1 MLCVRDCGRRSAIA
15 WAVGIWQQAVTWGV
29 YKLRVLVTGCAG
41 FIGSRVAVLLV
52 EQGHEVRGIDNLSD
66 AYDVRMKHW
75 RVENLL
81 VPGSIDW
88 VNADITD
95 RESVNELVSEFE
107 PEAIINLAARAGVRQ
122 SIDDPWIYYET
133 NVTGTLNLLEA
144 CKDAGVSRF
153 LLASTS
159 SVYGGNKMPF
169 FEDDP
174 IGTLRSPYAAS
185 KKAAEDLCQL
195 YRHLF
200 DFDITVFRFFTV
212 YGPSGRPDMSVFR
225 FVKWIAEGEPVQLNG
240 DGTQQR
246 DFTHVDDV
254 TRGVVAALN
263 RSPGYETINLGSDR
277 PIEINT
283 VIGEIEAALGK
294 TATIERHPFHP
305 TDVPATWA
313 NISRARELLGWEPQ
327 VMLHDG
333 IASVVDWYMENRQW
347 AKDIEL

>member
-1 MLCVRDCGRRSAIA
+1 M
-15 WAVGIWQQAVTWGV
+15 
-29 YKLRVLVTGCAG
+29 RVLVTGSAG
-41 FIGSRVAVLLV
+41 FIGSRVSVLLV

-81 VPGSIDW
+81 GPSSIDW
-88 VNADITD
+88 VNGDITD
-95 RESVNELVSEFE
+95 RDSVNKLVSEFE
-107 PEAIINLAARAGVRQ
+107 PDAVINLAARAGVRQ
-122 SIDDPWIYYET
+122 SIDNPWTYYET

-159 SVYGGNKMPF
+159 SVYGDNKMPF

-185 KKAAEDLCQL
+185 KKAAEDLCRL
-195 YRHLF
+195 YWHLF

-225 FVKWIAEGEPVQLNG
+225 FVKWIAEGEPLQLNG

-254 TRGVVAALN
+254 ARGVVAALD
-263 RSPGYETINLGSDR
+263 RRPGYETINLGSDS
-277 PIEINT
+277 PVELNA
-283 VIGEIEAALGK
+283 VISEIEGALGK
-294 TATIERHPFHP
+294 RATIERHPFHP

-327 VMLHDG
+327 IDLKDG
-333 IASVVDWYMENRQW
+333 IASVVGWYMDNREW

>member
-1 MLCVRDCGRRSAIA
+1 M
-15 WAVGIWQQAVTWGV
+15 
-29 YKLRVLVTGCAG
+29 RVLVTGCAG
-41 FIGSRVAVLLV
+41 FIGSRVAALLV

-81 VPGSIDW
+81 GPSAIEWLNG
-88 VNADITD
+88 DITD
-95 RESVNELVSEFE
+95 RDLVNRLVNEFKPNAV
-107 PEAIINLAARAGVRQ
+107 INLAARAGVRQ
-122 SIDDPWIYYET
+122 SIDNPWIYYDT

-159 SVYGGNKMPF
+159 SVYGENKMPF

-174 IGTLRSPYAAS
+174 IDTLRSPYATS
-185 KKAAEDLCQL
+185 KKAAEDLCRL

-200 DFDITVFRFFTV
+200 GFDITVFRFFTV

-225 FVKWIAEGEPVQLNG
+225 FVKWIAEGEPLKLNG
-240 DGTQQR
+240 DGTQRR

-254 TRGVVAALN
+254 ARGVVAAID
-263 RSPGYETINLGSDR
+263 RRPGYETINLGSDR
-277 PIEINT
+277 PVEINN
-283 VIGEIEAALGK
+283 VIREIETALGK

-305 TDVPATWA
+305 TDVVATWA

-327 VMLHDG
+327 VSLEDG
-333 IASVVDWYMENRQW
+333 IGSAVSWYLENREW
-347 AKDIEL
+347 AKNIEL

>member
-1 MLCVRDCGRRSAIA
+1 M
-15 WAVGIWQQAVTWGV
+15 
-29 YKLRVLVTGCAG
+29 
-41 FIGSRVAVLLV
+41 IGLDS
-52 EQGHEVRGIDNLSD
+52 LSD

-81 VPGSIDW
+81 VPNAIDW
-88 VNADITD
+88 VNGDITD
-95 RESVNELVSEFE
+95 RSAVEKLFGEFE

-122 SIDDPWIYYET
+122 SIDNPWIYYET

-144 CKDAGVSRF
+144 CKNAGVSRF

-159 SVYGGNKMPF
+159 SIYGENKMPF

-174 IGTLRSPYAAS
+174 IGKLFSPYATS
-185 KKAAEDLCQL
+185 KKAAEDLCRL
-195 YRHLF
+195 YWHLF

-225 FVKWIAEGEPVQLNG
+225 FVKWIAEEEPLHLNG

-254 TRGVVAALN
+254 ARGVVAALD
-263 RSPGYETINLGSDR
+263 RRPGYETINLGSDS
-277 PIEINT
+277 PVELNA
-283 VIGEIEAALGK
+283 VISEIEAALGK

-327 VMLHDG
+327 VNLKDG
-333 IASVVDWYMENRQW
+333 IASAVEWYLENRDW
-347 AKDIEL
+347 AKEISL

>member
-1 MLCVRDCGRRSAIA
+1 M
-15 WAVGIWQQAVTWGV
+15 
-29 YKLRVLVTGCAG
+29 RVLVTGCAG
-41 FIGSRVAVLLV
+41 FIGSRVAASLV
-52 EQGHEVRGIDNLSD
+52 EHGHEVRGIDNLSD

-81 VPGSIDW
+81 GPSAIEWLNG
-88 VNADITD
+88 DITD
-95 RESVNELVSEFE
+95 RDLVNRLVNEFKPNAV
-107 PEAIINLAARAGVRQ
+107 INLAARAGVRQ
-122 SIDDPWIYYET
+122 SIDNPWIYYDT

-159 SVYGGNKMPF
+159 SVYGENKMPF

-174 IGTLRSPYAAS
+174 IDTLRSPYATS
-185 KKAAEDLCQL
+185 KKAAEDLCRL

-225 FVKWIAEGEPVQLNG
+225 FVKWIAEGEPLKLNG
-240 DGTQQR
+240 DGTQRR

-254 TRGVVAALN
+254 ARGVVAAID
-263 RSPGYETINLGSDR
+263 RRPGYETINLGSDR
-277 PIEINT
+277 PVEINN
-283 VIGEIEAALGK
+283 VIREIETALGK
-294 TATIERHPFHP
+294 TATIELHPFHP
-305 TDVPATWA
+305 TDVVATWA

-327 VMLHDG
+327 VSLEDG
-333 IASVVDWYMENRQW
+333 IGSAVSWYLENREW
-347 AKDIEL
+347 AKNIEL